1 MERISDDKV
10 VAMTGRHIGELPT
23 GYRDIT
29 LCAGDRCQR
38 TKSCRRYLMY
48 VRSLADGN
56 EYVYMMDRTN
66 VKGECNEFWDDTE
79 L

>member
-10 VAMTGRHIGELPT
+10 FAMTGRHIGELPT

-29 LCAGDRCQR
+29 LCAGEGCQR
-38 TKSCRRYLMY
+38 TKSCRRYLTY